1 MTTLNK
7 ITHLYFHLEPKEDV
21 TAESI
26 ISLTDLSIDII
37 FDLLSIDTVNE
48 SLLNCLEEIN
58 EYMIS
63 MGLCMVLVIKGAPSS
78 PKFDPLNIVPTL
90 IEAEDYLQMEQTQR
104 DLGVKL

>member
-1 MTTLNK
+1 MTTLNNK
-7 ITHLYFHLEPKEDV
+7 THLYFNLEPNEDV

-26 ISLTDLSIDII
+26 LSSTDLSIDII

-58 EYMIS
+58 KHMIS
-63 MGLCMVLVIKGAPSS
+63 LGLCMVLVIKGAPSNT
-78 PKFDPLNIVPTL
+78 KFEPLNIVPTL